1 MAWNWEQADWPHF
14 TYDKSVLEPL
24 ESEFLLRSGE
34 VLGVFRHVSSD
45 DQDQIRIDLISEE
58 ALKTSAI
65 EGEYLNRE
73 SLQSFLRQQLG
84 LGGKSRRIPPAE
96 RGIAEMMADVY
107 LHFTDPLSHRTLHAW
122 HKMVMSGERRI
133 DTIGNYRRHADAMQ
147 IVSNR
152 LDKPKVHFE
161 APPSARVKT
170 EMDAFA
176 AWFNDTAPKGKT
188 PLPALTRAGIAH
200 LYFESIHP
208 FEDGNGCIGR
218 ALCEKALAQNLGEPS
233 LIALAY
239 TIERHRKAYYDNL
252 EASNKSNAV
261 TDWLLYFASTILE
274 AQSVTLAR
282 VEFSVA
288 KAKFYERYRDQFNER
303 QEKVIARMFREG
315 IDGFKGGLSAENYIA
330 ITQTSRATAT
340 RDLQDLVAKGAL
352 TKTGERRHTRYA
364 LHVPGLR
371 LAVKLHAYRA

>member
-1 MAWNWEQADWPHF
+1 MVWNWEQADWPHF
-14 TYDKSVLEPL
+14 TYDKEELEPL

-34 VLGVFRHVSSD
+34 FLGVFRHVGSD
-45 DQDQIRIDLISEE
+45 DRDQIRIDLISEE

-73 SLQSFLRQQLG
+73 SLQSSLRQQLG
-84 LGGKSRRIPPAE
+84 LGSENRRIPPAE

-107 LHFTDPLSHRTLHAW
+107 LHFGHVLSHRTLYAW

-133 DTIGNYRRHADAMQ
+133 ETIGNYRQHAGVMQ

-161 APPSARVKT
+161 APPSARVKA
-170 EMDAFA
+170 EMDAFT

-208 FEDGNGCIGR
+208 FEDGNGRIGR
-218 ALCEKALAQNLGEPS
+218 TLCEKALAQSLGEPS

-252 EASNKSNAV
+252 QASNKSNAV
-261 TDWLLYFASTILE
+261 TNWLLYFANTILE
-274 AQSVTLAR
+274 AQRVTLVR

-288 KAKFYERYRDQFNER
+288 KAKFYERYRNQFNER

-315 IDGFKGGLSAENYIA
+315 IDGFIGGLSAENYIA
-330 ITQTSRATAT
+330 ITQASRATAT
-340 RDLQDLVAKGAL
+340 RDLQDLVSKGAMIR
-352 TKTGERRHTRYA
+352 TGERRHTRYA
-364 LHVPGLR
+364 LNILDDR
-371 LAVKLHAYRA
+371 R

>member
-14 TYDKSVLEPL
+14 TYDKMALDPL

-34 VLGVFRHVSSD
+34 FLGVFRHVGSED
-45 DQDQIRIDLISEE
+45 RDQIRIELISEE

-73 SLQSFLRQQLG
+73 SLQSSLRQQLG
-84 LGGKSRRIPPAE
+84 LGGENRRIPPAE
-96 RGIAEMMADVY
+96 RGVSEMMADVY
-107 LHFTDPLSHRTLHAW
+107 FHFAEPLSHRTLYAW

-133 DTIGNYRRHADAMQ
+133 ETIGKYRQHADAMQ

-161 APPSARVKT
+161 APPSSRVKA
-170 EMDAFA
+170 EMDTFTI
-176 AWFNDTAPKGKT
+176 WFNGTAPKSKS

-200 LYFESIHP
+200 LHFESIHP
-208 FEDGNGCIGR
+208 FEDGNGRIGR

-239 TIERHRKAYYDNL
+239 TIERHRKAYYDSL
-252 EASNKSNAV
+252 EASNNSNAI
-261 TDWLLYFASTILE
+261 TDWLLYFANTILE
-274 AQSVTLAR
+274 AQRVTLAR

-288 KAKFYERYRDQFNER
+288 KAKFYGRHRGQFNER

-330 ITQTSRATAT
+330 ITQASRATAT

-352 TKTGERRHTRYA
+352 TRTGELRHTRYT
-364 LHVPGLR
+364 LNIR
-371 LAVKLHAYRA
+371 DDRA

>member
-1 MAWNWEQADWPHF
+1 MAGNWEQADWPHF
-14 TYDKSVLEPL
+14 TYHTKVLEPL

-34 VLGVFRHVSSD
+34 FLGVFRHVGSD
-45 DQDQIRIDLISEE
+45 ERDQIRIDLISEE

-73 SLQSFLRQQLG
+73 SLQSSLRQQLG
-84 LGGKSRRIPPAE
+84 LSSENRHIPPAE
-96 RGIAEMMADVY
+96 RGLAEMMADVY
-107 LHFTDPLSHRTLHAW
+107 LHFADALSHRTLYAW
-122 HKMVMSGERRI
+122 HRMVMSGERRI
-133 DTIGNYRRHADAMQ
+133 ETIGSYRQHADAMQ

-152 LDKPKVHFE
+152 LDTPKVHFE
-161 APPSARVKT
+161 APPSARVKS
-170 EMDAFA
+170 EMDAFT
-176 AWFNDTAPKGKT
+176 AWFNQTSPKGRT

-208 FEDGNGCIGR
+208 FEDGNGRIGR

-239 TIERHRKAYYDNL
+239 TIERNRKAYYDSL
-252 EASNKSNAV
+252 EASNKNNAV
-261 TDWLLYFASTILE
+261 TDWLLYFANTILD
-274 AQSVTLAR
+274 AQRVTLNR

-288 KAKFYERYRDQFNER
+288 KAKFYERHRDQFNER

-340 RDLQDLVAKGAL
+340 RDLQELVAKGAL
-352 TKTGERRHTRYA
+352 IRTGERRHTRYA
-364 LHVPGLR
+364 LNLPHG
-371 LAVKLHAYRA
+371 AA

>member
-1 MAWNWEQADWPHF
+1 MVWNWEQADWPHF
-14 TYDKSVLEPL
+14 TYDKEELEPL
-24 ESEFLLRSGE
+24 EREFLLRSGE
-34 VLGVFRHVSSD
+34 FLGVFRHVGSD
-45 DQDQIRIDLISEE
+45 DRDQIRIDLISEE

-73 SLQSFLRQQLG
+73 SLQSSLRQQLG
-84 LGGKSRRIPPAE
+84 LGSENRRIPLAE

-107 LHFTDPLSHRTLHAW
+107 LHFGHVLSHRTLNAW
-122 HKMVMSGERRI
+122 HKMLMSGERRI
-133 DTIGNYRRHADAMQ
+133 ETIGNYRQHADVMQ

-161 APPSARVKT
+161 APPSARVKA
-170 EMDAFA
+170 EMDAFIP
-176 AWFNDTAPKGKT
+176 WFNDTAPKGKA

-208 FEDGNGCIGR
+208 FEDGNGRIGR

-261 TDWLLYFASTILE
+261 TDWLLYFANTILE
-274 AQSVTLAR
+274 AQRVTLSR

-288 KAKFYERYRDQFNER
+288 KAKFYERHRDQFNER

-330 ITQTSRATAT
+330 ITQASRATAT
-340 RDLQDLVAKGAL
+340 RDLQDLVSKGAMIR
-352 TKTGERRHTRYA
+352 TGERRHTRYA
-364 LHVPGLR
+364 LNVLDDHR
-371 LAVKLHAYRA
+371 

>member
-14 TYDKSVLEPL
+14 TYDKMALDPL

-34 VLGVFRHVSSD
+34 FLGVFRHVGSED
-45 DQDQIRIDLISEE
+45 RDQIRIELISEE

-73 SLQSFLRQQLG
+73 SLQSSLRQQLG
-84 LGGKSRRIPPAE
+84 LGDENRRIPPAE
-96 RGIAEMMADVY
+96 RGISEMMADVY
-107 LHFTDPLSHRTLHAW
+107 LHFAEPLSHRTLYAW
-122 HKMVMSGERRI
+122 HKMVMSGERPTE
-133 DTIGNYRRHADAMQ
+133 TIGSYRQHAEAMQ

-152 LDKPKVHFE
+152 PDKPKVHFE
-161 APPSARVKT
+161 APPSSRVKA
-170 EMDAFA
+170 EMDAFTI
-176 AWFNDTAPKGKT
+176 WFDDTAPKGKT

-200 LYFESIHP
+200 LCFESIHP
-208 FEDGNGCIGR
+208 FEDGNGRIGR

-239 TIERHRKAYYDNL
+239 TIERHRKAYYDSL
-252 EASNKSNAV
+252 EASNKSNAI
-261 TDWLLYFASTILE
+261 TGWLLYFAATILE
-274 AQSVTLAR
+274 AQRVTLAR

-288 KAKFYERYRDQFNER
+288 KAKFYEHHRGQFKER
-303 QEKVIARMFREG
+303 QEKVVARIFREG
-315 IDGFKGGLSAENYIA
+315 VDGFKGGLSAENYIA

-352 TKTGERRHTRYA
+352 TKTGELRHTRYT
-364 LHVPGLR
+364 LNIR
-371 LAVKLHAYRA
+371 DDRA

>member
-1 MAWNWEQADWPHF
+1 MLWNWEQDDWPHF
-14 TYDKSVLEPL
+14 TYDKKALEPL

-34 VLGVFRHVSSD
+34 FLGVFRHVD
-45 DQDQIRIDLISEE
+45 ANDRDQIRIDLISEE

-73 SLQSFLRQQLG
+73 SLQSSLRQQLG
-84 LGGKSRRIPPAE
+84 LGSEARRIPPAE

-107 LHFTDPLSHRTLHAW
+107 LHFAEPLSHRVLYAW

-133 DTIGNYRRHADAMQ
+133 ETIGNYRQHADAMQ

-161 APPSARVKT
+161 APPSARMKP

-176 AWFNDTAPKGKT
+176 AWFNDTSPKGKT

-208 FEDGNGCIGR
+208 FEDGNGRIGR

-239 TIERHRKAYYDNL
+239 TIERHRKAYYDGL

-261 TDWLLYFASTILE
+261 TDWLLYFANTILE
-274 AQSVTLAR
+274 AQRVTLAR
-282 VEFSVA
+282 VEFSVT
-288 KAKFYERYRDQFNER
+288 KAKFYERYRGQFNER

-330 ITQTSRATAT
+330 ITQASRATAT
-340 RDLQDLVAKGAL
+340 RDLQDLVTKGAL
-352 TKTGERRHTRYA
+352 TKTGVRRHTRYA
-364 LHVPGLR
+364 LQVSDPVR
-371 LAVKLHAYRA
+371 

>member
-1 MAWNWEQADWPHF
+1 MAWNWEQSDWPHF
-14 TYDKSVLEPL
+14 TYDKKVLEPL

-34 VLGVFRHVSSD
+34 FMGVFRHVGSD
-45 DQDQIRIDLISEE
+45 DRDQIRIDLISEE

-65 EGEYLNRE
+65 EGEHLNRE
-73 SLQSFLRQQLG
+73 SLQSSLRQQLG
-84 LGGKSRRIPPAE
+84 LGGETRRIPPAE
-96 RGIAEMMADVY
+96 RGIAKMMADVY
-107 LHFTDPLSHRTLHAW
+107 LHFADPLSHRTLYAW

-133 DTIGNYRRHADAMQ
+133 ETIGNYRQHADAMQ

-152 LDKPKVHFE
+152 LDKPIVHFE

-170 EMDAFA
+170 EMDAFV
-176 AWFNDTAPKGKT
+176 AWFNDTSPNGKVPT
-188 PLPALTRAGIAH
+188 RALTRAAIAH

-208 FEDGNGCIGR
+208 FEDGNGRIGR

-261 TDWLLYFASTILE
+261 TDWLVYFANAILE
-274 AQSVTLAR
+274 AQRVTLAR
-282 VEFSVA
+282 IEFSVA

-330 ITQTSRATAT
+330 ITQASRATVT

-352 TKTGERRHTRYA
+352 IRTGERRHTRYA
-364 LHVPGLR
+364 LHVSD
-371 LAVKLHAYRA
+371 

>member
-14 TYDKSVLEPL
+14 TYDKMALDPL
-24 ESEFLLRSGE
+24 EREFLLRSGE
-34 VLGVFRHVSSD
+34 FLGVFRHVSPD
-45 DQDQIRIDLISEE
+45 DRDQIRIDLISEE
-58 ALKTSAI
+58 ALKTSEI

-73 SLQSFLRQQLG
+73 GLQSSLRQQLG
-84 LGGKSRRIPPAE
+84 LGGENRPIPPAE

-107 LHFTDPLSHRTLHAW
+107 LHFANPLSHRTLYAW

-133 DTIGNYRRHADAMQ
+133 KTIGNYRQHADVMR

-161 APPSARVKT
+161 APPSSRVKA
-170 EMDAFA
+170 EMDAFTI
-176 AWFNDTAPKGKT
+176 WFNDTMPKGKT

-208 FEDGNGCIGR
+208 FEDGNGRIGR

-239 TIERHRKAYYDNL
+239 TIERRRKAYYGHL
-252 EASNKSNAV
+252 EASNKNSAI
-261 TDWLLYFASTILE
+261 TDWLIYFASTILE
-274 AQSVTLAR
+274 AQRVTLAR

-288 KAKFYERYRDQFNER
+288 KAKFYEHHRGQFNKR
-303 QEKVIARMFREG
+303 QEKAVARIFREG

-330 ITQTSRATAT
+330 ITQASRATAT

-352 TKTGERRHTRYA
+352 TRTGELRHTRYM
-364 LHVPGLR
+364 LNIR
-371 LAVKLHAYRA
+371 DNRAYMPSAND

>member
-14 TYDKSVLEPL
+14 TYDKNVLEPL

-34 VLGVFRHVSSD
+34 FMGVFRHVGSED
-45 DQDQIRIDLISEE
+45 RDQIRIELISEE

-73 SLQSFLRQQLG
+73 SLQSSLRQQLG
-84 LGGKSRRIPPAE
+84 LGTETRRIPPAE

-107 LHFTDPLSHRTLHAW
+107 LHFADPLSHRTLYTW

-133 DTIGNYRRHADAMQ
+133 ETIGNYRQHVDAMQ

-176 AWFNDTAPKGKT
+176 AWFNDSAPKGKT

-208 FEDGNGCIGR
+208 FEDGNGRIGR

-252 EASNKSNAV
+252 EASNKNNAV
-261 TDWLLYFASTILE
+261 TDWLLYFANTIIE
-274 AQSVTLAR
+274 AQRVTLAR
-282 VEFSVA
+282 IEFSIA

-315 IDGFKGGLSAENYIA
+315 MDGFKGGLSAENYIA
-330 ITQTSRATAT
+330 ITQASRATVT

-352 TKTGERRHTRYA
+352 IRTGERRHTRYA
-364 LHVPGLR
+364 LHVPDWKR
-371 LAVKLHAYRA
+371 

>member
-14 TYDKSVLEPL
+14 TYDKIALDPL

-34 VLGVFRHVSSD
+34 FLGVFRHVGSED
-45 DQDQIRIDLISEE
+45 RDQIRIELISEE

-73 SLQSFLRQQLG
+73 SLQSSLRKQLG
-84 LGGKSRRIPPAE
+84 LGGENRRIPPAE
-96 RGIAEMMADVY
+96 RGVSEMMADVY
-107 LHFTDPLSHRTLHAW
+107 LHFAEPLSHRTLYAW

-133 DTIGNYRRHADAMQ
+133 ETIGSYRQHANAMK

-161 APPSARVKT
+161 APPSSRVKA
-170 EMDAFA
+170 EMDAFTI
-176 AWFNDTAPKGKT
+176 WFDDTAPKGKT

-208 FEDGNGCIGR
+208 FEDGNGRIGR

-239 TIERHRKAYYDNL
+239 TIERHRKAYYDSL
-252 EASNKSNAV
+252 EASNKGNAI
-261 TDWLLYFASTILE
+261 TGWLLYFAATILE
-274 AQSVTLAR
+274 AQRVTLAR

-288 KAKFYERYRDQFNER
+288 KAKFYEHHRGQFNER
-303 QEKVIARMFREG
+303 QEKVVARMFREG
-315 IDGFKGGLSAENYIA
+315 IDGFKGGLSAENYLA

-352 TKTGERRHTRYA
+352 TKTGELRHTRYT
-364 LHVPGLR
+364 LNIRDDRP
-371 LAVKLHAYRA
+371 

>member
-1 MAWNWEQADWPHF
+1 MTWNWEQADWPHF
-14 TYDKSVLEPL
+14 TYDRKVLEPL

-34 VLGVFRHVSSD
+34 FLGVFRHVGSD
-45 DQDQIRIDLISEE
+45 DRNQIRIDLISEE

-73 SLQSFLRQQLG
+73 SLQSSLRQQLG
-84 LGGKSRRIPPAE
+84 FGSESRRIAPAE

-107 LHFTDPLSHRTLHAW
+107 LHFADALSHRTLYAW

-133 DTIGNYRRHADAMQ
+133 GTIGSYRQHADAMR

-161 APPSARVKT
+161 APPSTRVKT
-170 EMDAFA
+170 EMDAFT
-176 AWFNDTAPKGKT
+176 AWFNATSPKGKT
-188 PLPALTRAGIAH
+188 PLPALTRAGMAH

-208 FEDGNGCIGR
+208 FEDGNGRIGR

-239 TIERHRKAYYDNL
+239 TIERHRKAYYDRL
-252 EASNKSNAV
+252 EASNKSNTV
-261 TDWLLYFASTILE
+261 TDWLLYFANTILE
-274 AQSVTLAR
+274 AQRVTLAR

-330 ITQTSRATAT
+330 ITQASRATAT

-352 TKTGERRHTRYA
+352 TRTGERRHTRYA
-364 LHVPGLR
+364 LSILDG
-371 LAVKLHAYRA
+371 RA

>member
-14 TYDKSVLEPL
+14 TYDKMALDPL

-34 VLGVFRHVSSD
+34 FLGVFRHVGSED
-45 DQDQIRIDLISEE
+45 RDQIRIELISEE

-73 SLQSFLRQQLG
+73 SLQSSLRQQLG
-84 LGGKSRRIPPAE
+84 LGAENRRIPPAE
-96 RGIAEMMADVY
+96 RGVSEMMADVY
-107 LHFTDPLSHRTLHAW
+107 LHFAEPLSHRTLYAW
-122 HKMVMSGERRI
+122 HKMVMSAERRI
-133 DTIGNYRRHADAMQ
+133 ETIGNYRQHADPMQ

-161 APPSARVKT
+161 APPSARVKA
-170 EMDAFA
+170 EMDAFTI
-176 AWFNDTAPKGKT
+176 WFNNTAPKGKA

-208 FEDGNGCIGR
+208 FEDGNGRIGR

-233 LIALAY
+233 LITLAY
-239 TIERHRKAYYDNL
+239 TIERHRKAYYDSL
-252 EASNKSNAV
+252 EASNKSNAI
-261 TDWLLYFASTILE
+261 TDWLLYFANTILE
-274 AQSVTLAR
+274 AQRVTLAR

-288 KAKFYERYRDQFNER
+288 KAKFYERHRGQFNER
-303 QEKVIARMFREG
+303 QEKVIDRMFREG

-330 ITQTSRATAT
+330 VTQASRATAT

-352 TKTGERRHTRYA
+352 TRAGELRHTRYT
-364 LHVPGLR
+364 LNIR
-371 LAVKLHAYRA
+371 DDRA